1 MANKKKK
8 EVYHAKPL
16 NENKRNIIAALI
28 DEYDIETADDIQEA
42 LKDLL
47 GGTIKSMME
56 AEMDDHLGYESY
68 ERSDNDNYRNG
79 TKKKKVRGN
88 YGEIEIDVPQD
99 RHSTFEPQ
107 VVKKRQ
113 KDISDIDSKIIS
125 MYARGLTTRQISEQI
140 EEIYG
145 FECSEGFISDVTDKI
160 LQDIS
165 DWQNRPL
172 DEIYPIMFI
181 DAVHFSVREDHI
193 IKKLAAYVILGV
205 TLDGRKDVISLQIGE
220 NESAKYW
227 LGVLNDLK
235 NRGVRDVMIICAD
248 GLTGIKEAIQA
259 AFPKTEYQRCIV
271 HQIRNTL
278 KYVPYKDKKAFA
290 TDLRSIYLAPNEEQ
304 GRENLARV
312 SEKWSEKYPNAMK
325 SWENNWDV
333 LTPIFKFSSDVRKVI
348 YTTNAIESLNSTYKK
363 LNRQRSVFPGETAL
377 LKSLYLSTLQATKKW
392 TQPLRNWA
400 KVYGEFSIMYEGRLP
415 V

>member
-1 MANKKKK
+1 MGNRKK
-8 EVYHAKPL
+8 EVYKVKPL
-16 NENKRNIIAALI
+16 NENKKNIIAALI
-28 DEYDIETADDIQEA
+28 DEYDIETAEDIQEA

-47 GGTIKSMME
+47 GGTLKSMME
-56 AEMDDHLGYESY
+56 AEMDEHLGYESY
-68 ERSDNDNYRNG
+68 ERSNNTNYRNG
-79 TKKKKVRGN
+79 TKTKTVRGN
-88 YGEIEIDVPQD
+88 FGEIELAVPQD
-99 RHSTFEPQ
+99 RDSTFEPK

-113 KDISDIDSKIIS
+113 KDISDIDQKIIS

-140 EEIYG
+140 EELYG

-160 LQDIS
+160 LQDIT

-172 DEIYPIMFI
+172 DDIYPILFI

-220 NESAKYW
+220 NESSKYW

-235 NRGVRDVMIICAD
+235 NRGVKDIMIVCAD
-248 GLTGIKEAIQA
+248 GLTGIKEAINT
-259 AFPKTEYQRCIV
+259 AFPETEYHRCIV
-271 HQIRNTL
+271 HQVRNTL

-290 TDLRSIYLAPNEEQ
+290 TDLKSIYLAPNEQQ
-304 GRENLARV
+304 GHANLERV
-312 SEKWSEKYPNAMK
+312 TEKWSEKYPNALK
-325 SWENNWDV
+325 SWEQNWDV
-333 LTPIFKFSSDVRKVI
+333 LTPIYKFSSDVRKVI

-363 LNRQRSVFPGETAL
+363 LNRQRSVFPNDSAL
-377 LKSLYLSTLQATKKW
+377 LKALYLATLQATKKW
-392 TQPLRNWA
+392 GQPLRNWA

-415 V
+415 D

>member
-1 MANKKKK
+1 MGNRKK
-8 EVYHAKPL
+8 EVYKVKPL
-16 NENKRNIIAALI
+16 NENKKNIIAALI
-28 DEYDIETADDIQEA
+28 DEYDIETAEDIQEA

-47 GGTIKSMME
+47 GGTLKSMME
-56 AEMDDHLGYESY
+56 AEMDEHLGYESY
-68 ERSDNDNYRNG
+68 ERSNNPNYRNG
-79 TKKKKVRGN
+79 TKTKTVRGN
-88 YGEIEIDVPQD
+88 FGEIELAVPQD
-99 RHSTFEPQ
+99 RDSTFEPK

-113 KDISDIDSKIIS
+113 KDISDIDQKIIS

-140 EEIYG
+140 EELYG

-160 LQDIS
+160 LQDIT

-172 DEIYPIMFI
+172 DDIYPILFI

-220 NESAKYW
+220 NESSKYW

-235 NRGVRDVMIICAD
+235 NRGVKDIMIVCAD
-248 GLTGIKEAIQA
+248 GLTGIKEAINT
-259 AFPKTEYQRCIV
+259 AFPETEYHRCIV
-271 HQIRNTL
+271 HQVRNTL

-290 TDLRSIYLAPNEEQ
+290 TDLKSIYLAPNEQQ
-304 GRENLARV
+304 GHANLERV
-312 SEKWSEKYPNAMK
+312 TEKWSEKYPNALK
-325 SWENNWDV
+325 SWEQNWDV
-333 LTPIFKFSSDVRKVI
+333 LTPIYKFSSDVRKVI

-363 LNRQRSVFPGETAL
+363 LNRQRSVFPNDSAL
-377 LKSLYLSTLQATKKW
+377 LKALYLATLQATKKW
-392 TQPLRNWA
+392 GQPLRNWA

-415 V
+415 D

>member
-1 MANKKKK
+1 MANRKK
-8 EVYHAKPL
+8 EVYKVKPL
-16 NENKRNIIAALI
+16 NENKKNIIAALI
-28 DEYDIETADDIQEA
+28 DEYNIETAEDIQEA

-47 GGTIKSMME
+47 GGTLKSMME
-56 AEMDDHLGYESY
+56 AEMDEHLGYESY
-68 ERSDNDNYRNG
+68 ERRNNPNYRNG
-79 TKKKKVRGN
+79 TKTKTVRGN
-88 YGEIEIDVPQD
+88 FGEIELAVPQD
-99 RHSTFEPQ
+99 RDSTFEPKI
-107 VVKKRQ
+107 VKKRQ
-113 KDISDIDSKIIS
+113 KDISDIDQKIIS

-140 EEIYG
+140 EELYG

-160 LQDIS
+160 LQDIT

-172 DEIYPIMFI
+172 DDIYPILFI

-220 NESAKYW
+220 NESSKYW

-235 NRGVRDVMIICAD
+235 NRGVKDIMIICAD
-248 GLTGIKEAIQA
+248 GLTGIKEAINT

-271 HQIRNTL
+271 HQVRNTL

-290 TDLRSIYLAPNEEQ
+290 TDLKSIYLAPNEQQ
-304 GRENLARV
+304 GHENLERV
-312 SEKWSEKYPNAMK
+312 AEKWSEKYPNALK
-325 SWENNWDV
+325 SWEQNWDV
-333 LTPIFKFSSDVRKVI
+333 LTPIYKFSSDVRKVI

-363 LNRQRSVFPGETAL
+363 LNRQRSIFPNDSAL
-377 LKSLYLSTLQATKKW
+377 LKALYLATLQATKKW
-392 TQPLRNWA
+392 GQPLRNWA

-415 V
+415 D

>member
-1 MANKKKK
+1 MANRKK
-8 EVYHAKPL
+8 EVYKVKPL
-16 NENKRNIIAALI
+16 NENKKNIIAALI
-28 DEYDIETADDIQEA
+28 DEYDIETAEDIQEA

-47 GGTIKSMME
+47 GGTLKSMME
-56 AEMDDHLGYESY
+56 AEMDEHLGYESY
-68 ERSDNDNYRNG
+68 ERSNNPNYRNG
-79 TKKKKVRGN
+79 TKTKTVRGN
-88 YGEIEIDVPQD
+88 FGEIELAVPQD
-99 RHSTFEPQ
+99 RDSTFEPK

-113 KDISDIDSKIIS
+113 KDISDIDQKIIS

-140 EEIYG
+140 EELYG

-160 LQDIS
+160 LQDIT

-172 DEIYPIMFI
+172 DDIYPILFI

-220 NESAKYW
+220 NESSKYW

-235 NRGVRDVMIICAD
+235 NRGVKDIMIVCAD
-248 GLTGIKEAIQA
+248 GLTGIKEAINT
-259 AFPKTEYQRCIV
+259 AFPETEYQHCIV
-271 HQIRNTL
+271 HQVRNTL

-290 TDLRSIYLAPNEEQ
+290 TDLKSIYLAPNEQQ
-304 GRENLARV
+304 GHENLERV
-312 SEKWSEKYPNAMK
+312 TEKWSEKYPNALK
-325 SWENNWDV
+325 SWEQNWDV
-333 LTPIFKFSSDVRKVI
+333 LTPIYKFSSDVRKVI

-363 LNRQRSVFPGETAL
+363 LNRQRSIFPNDSAL
-377 LKSLYLSTLQATKKW
+377 LKALYLATLQATKKW
-392 TQPLRNWA
+392 GQPLRNWA

-415 V
+415 D

>member
-1 MANKKKK
+1 MGNRKK
-8 EVYHAKPL
+8 EVYKVKPL
-16 NENKRNIIAALI
+16 NENKKNIIAALI
-28 DEYDIETADDIQEA
+28 DEYDIETAEDIQEA

-47 GGTIKSMME
+47 GGTLKSMME
-56 AEMDDHLGYESY
+56 AEMDEHLGYESY
-68 ERSDNDNYRNG
+68 ERSNNTNYRNG
-79 TKKKKVRGN
+79 TKTKTVRGN
-88 YGEIEIDVPQD
+88 FGEIELAVPQD
-99 RHSTFEPQ
+99 RDSTFEPK

-113 KDISDIDSKIIS
+113 KDISDIDQKIIS

-140 EEIYG
+140 EELYG

-160 LQDIS
+160 LQDIT

-172 DEIYPIMFI
+172 DDIYPILFI

-220 NESAKYW
+220 DESSKYW

-235 NRGVRDVMIICAD
+235 NRGVKDIMIVCAD
-248 GLTGIKEAIQA
+248 GLTGIKEAINT
-259 AFPKTEYQRCIV
+259 AFPETEYQRCIV
-271 HQIRNTL
+271 HQVRNTL

-290 TDLRSIYLAPNEEQ
+290 TDLKSIYLAPNEQQ
-304 GRENLARV
+304 GHANLERMT
-312 SEKWSEKYPNAMK
+312 EKWSEKYPNALK
-325 SWENNWDV
+325 SWEQNWDV
-333 LTPIFKFSSDVRKVI
+333 LTPIYKFSSDVRKVI

-363 LNRQRSVFPGETAL
+363 LNRQRSVFPNDSAL
-377 LKSLYLSTLQATKKW
+377 LKALYLATLQATKKW
-392 TQPLRNWA
+392 GQPLRNWA

-415 V
+415 D